1 MSYFLCLPGQAAEPG
16 AAYPKEVTACA
27 AEGGPGGGRGRG
39 ARGRPAQAT
48 FRCDSFANLHNF
60 NIKST

>member
-27 AEGGPGGGRGRG
+27 AEGGPGGGPGGG
-39 ARGRPAQAT
+39 AGTGGEGQTSAGH
-48 FRCDSFANLHNF
+48 F
-60 NIKST
+60 